1 MRDRVRVPAVA
12 GVALAVLAW
21 FDLGFLNLRSPTGQ
35 VLLAE
40 AALLAGVAWLADR
53 QARAGR
59 PGVAAGLGVLAGAV
73 SVLVT
78 RFVADTVPQRQPGT
92 VALLALLLIVAALCR
107 RLPGRL
113 LVLVVVP
120 LFAVVYLGERLPTEL
135 SSAPVGDTYSWL
147 ALVGFAFAGWGFA
160 HRTEDG
166 RRAAAL
172 EQVRQAERL
181 ELARDLHDHVAHH
194 VTAMIVVA
202 QAGAQLAERD
212 PAQAARLFGDLER
225 TGQDG
230 LVAMSR
236 MVRLLRSAGG
246 PPEQPA
252 PRTLDSVRDLVD
264 RFAGGDTRAEL
275 HLGAD
280 VDEGSWSPELAKAV
294 QRLVQ
299 EGLTNVRKHARTA
312 TTVHV
317 SIEHAGDRLV
327 VKVRDDGA
335 RRGRTRFRPSGFGPS
350 GFGMVGLAERVSA
363 LGGELSGGPC
373 DGGGWQL
380 TASLPAKAE
389 VGTWG

>member
-12 GVALAVLAW
+12 GVALVVLAS
-21 FDLGFLNLRSPTGQ
+21 FDLGFFNLRFPTGQ

-40 AALLAGVAWLADR
+40 AALLAGLAWLVDR

-59 PGVAAGLGVLAGAV
+59 LGVAAGLGVLAGAV

-78 RFVADTVPQRQPGT
+78 RFVADTVLQRQPGT
-92 VALLALLLIVAALCR
+92 VALLALLLIVATLCR

-113 LVLVVVP
+113 LVLAVVP
-120 LFAVVYLGERLPTEL
+120 LFAVIYLDQRLPVEL
-135 SSAPVGDTYSWL
+135 SSVPVGDVYSWL
-147 ALVGFAFAGWGFA
+147 ALAGFAFGGWGFVNRA
-160 HRTEDG
+160 ED
-166 RRAAAL
+166 RRRFAAL
-172 EQVRQAERL
+172 EQVRQDERL

-212 PAQAARLFGDLER
+212 PAKAARLFGDLER
-225 TGQDG
+225 TGQEG

-246 PPEQPA
+246 PPEPPA
-252 PRTLDSVRDLVD
+252 VRTLDTVRDLVD
-264 RFAGGDTRAEL
+264 RFAGDDTRAEL
-275 HLGAD
+275 HLGPD
-280 VDEGSWSPELAKAV
+280 VDEGRWSPELAKAV

-312 TTVHV
+312 TTVQV
-317 SIEHAGDRLV
+317 SIQHAGDRLV
-327 VKVRDDGA
+327 VRVRDDG
-335 RRGRTRFRPSGFGPS
+335 RRGRSRFRPS

-363 LGGELSGGPC
+363 LGGELAGGPC

-380 TASLPAKAE
+380 TASLPARAE
-389 VGTWG
+389 AGTWA

>member
-12 GVALAVLAW
+12 GLALVVLAW

-40 AALLAGVAWLADR
+40 AALLAGVAWLVDR

-59 PGVAAGLGVLAGAV
+59 PGVAAGLGVLAGTV

-78 RFVADTVPQRQPGT
+78 RFVADTVLQRQPGT

-113 LVLVVVP
+113 LVLVVMP
-120 LFAVVYLGERLPTEL
+120 LFAVVYLDQRLPSEL
-135 SSAPVGDTYSWL
+135 SSVPVGDVYSWL

-160 HRTEDG
+160 LRVEDG
-166 RRAAAL
+166 RRSAAL

-225 TGQDG
+225 TGQEG

-236 MVRLLRSAGG
+236 MVRLLRSADG
-246 PPEQPA
+246 PPGQPV
-252 PRTLDSVRDLVD
+252 RTLDTVRDLVD

-275 HLGAD
+275 HLGTD
-280 VDEGSWSPELAKAV
+280 VDEGRWSPELAKAV

-312 TTVHV
+312 TTVQV
-317 SIEHAGDRLV
+317 CIQHAGDRLV
-327 VKVRDDGA
+327 VRVRDNGT
-335 RRGRTRFRPSGFGPS
+335 RRGRTRFRPS

-363 LGGELSGGPC
+363 LGGELAGGPC
-373 DGGGWQL
+373 DSGGWEL
-380 TASLPAKAE
+380 TASLPARAE
-389 VGTWG
+389 AGTWA